1 MSWLLKSFQ
10 SDGPDSSDS
19 YHSSSPDHSPSTT
32 PRGVKDDLS
41 VLGQSLGRRFR
52 GVAEYLAPP
61 PSSPTTA
68 IPAASDSSDPSSSS
82 QSHALIGIRNDLV
95 EIGGSFRSGL
105 SLLSSN
111 KAVSEI
117 SRLASNLLQLEENE
131 VKNDEASEENEEDRI
146 DDGVPGVT
154 DEVLDFVSEIS
165 TRHELW
171 TDFPLPLDNDF
182 NMSDAQREH
191 ASTVERL
198 AQNLASLRAKLQ
210 TCMTE
215 QQFWMVYFILLL
227 PRLSE
232 HDFELLST
240 SKIVEVRDVLL
251 QKLQKNAQMENDK
264 TKTHNLS
271 QDGNEVVSEPQ
282 GKNML
287 SEEKVSTEIISAA
300 VEMDGEQNNE
310 KWLEAEHINT
320 GTSVCAQKK
329 LVQEDDIS
337 FSDLEDDDND
347 LSNRLSGLN
356 LAEETKVSSPG
367 GCNDWVQLKGSPE
380 SQVGGGQQKASKSN
394 SRDKDSEGEES
405 TDWLTVDDFD

>member
-19 YHSSSPDHSPSTT
+19 HHSSSPDHSPSTT

-41 VLGQSLGRRFR
+41 VLGQTLGRRFR
-52 GVAEYLAPP
+52 GVAEFLAPP
-61 PSSPTTA
+61 PSPQTTA
-68 IPAASDSSDPSSSS
+68 ISAADDSSDPSSSS

-111 KAVSEI
+111 KAMSEI

-131 VKNDEASEENEEDRI
+131 VKDDEASEENDEEDLI

-165 TRHELW
+165 TRPELW

-191 ASTVERL
+191 ASTIERL

-264 TKTHNLS
+264 TKTL
-271 QDGNEVVSEPQ
+271 DVSEDGSKLVS
-282 GKNML
+282 GKNMP
-287 SEEKVSTEIISAA
+287 SEEKVSTEIVSAV
-300 VEMDGEQNNE
+300 VEMNAEQNTE
-310 KWLEAEHINT
+310 KWLEAEHIDT

-329 LVQEDDIS
+329 LVQEEDIS

-356 LAEETKVSSPG
+356 SAEETKVSSPG

-380 SQVGGGQQKASKSN
+380 SQVGGGQQKVGKSN

-405 TDWLTVDDFD
+405 NDWLTIDDFD